1 MTGQYTKIIAVDYN
15 TIQKNIA
22 AVLGVGGTNPLT
34 NATDATFGYNQS
46 VLSSQVT
53 VNAKMSSNQWS
64 NLRTDILK
72 ARQHQTGLSET
83 LVDPTVSE
91 KITEANRYAYDSMTN
106 LAISDRTVTPPS
118 SQSTLETIA
127 TGTIT
132 TSWNNTNVHTV
143 TMNFTDANAIKYF
156 FNTGGAIKFSASRIG
171 GTVGPKNSSWTSML
185 SDMGIIS
192 LQRLVTTASGSGTSY
207 AVGGSLLT
215 TTDTPIFQKYSDT
228 VTYSANLYKISAK
241 ITAIPGQLVFTINF
255 SDLSGNPNGIY
266 GYDENIDG
274 TLTSVV
280 QVYRASGNNV
290 SITAPTLVS
299 STFPVGVVVV
309 PVEIYFATLTSD
321 YSITTQINEGINI
334 ATVNVTT
341 INVADRTMYWS
352 TNAVTG
358 TITTTDFLAL
368 DTLTAKT
375 TAGNTTT
382 GSFSIINGVGSFIIR
397 ANADLFTEGSESFT
411 ITIRNTS
418 TTGGVAYTTPSMIIN
433 DTSTTPPPVYST
445 LYASSYAINEGNSVT
460 LTLTTLYVTDNTT
473 LYWTTNT
480 ITGNLTTADFIA
492 NANTTVNDNTS
503 GSFKVTGNTGT
514 IPLTLANDVTTE
526 GSESFTI
533 TVRTGSIS
541 GPDVIT
547 LQNVITVTDTSRTFV
562 YNSITPSAVS
572 FNEGTSMTFTISTTD
587 VPDGTNLYWT
597 IFGGTAIAADLSAGT
612 GAGGAQGGTGTFTI
626 SGNTGGFSLWAIAD
640 FLTEGA
646 QIFYV
651 YIRTGSIT
659 GSIVLTSAAIT
670 IGDTSRAPV
679 YNSVTPTMNNFNEGL
694 AITVT
699 VSTTDVPNGTVLYWT
714 IAGTGISSAD
724 LSQGASGSFSIY
736 NDNASFT
743 LTAVADYLTE
753 GVETFI
759 VSIRTGSVSGTVVT
773 QTTAITIADT
783 STTTNEVVSYAP
795 TALNT
800 GIISW
805 SISGG
810 RPFGTGMV
818 TYTGANVFNVHF
830 TLNSSGVYSDS
841 VAVATGVTG
850 YMYASVYFS
859 NSQHT
864 RTSSTYWY
872 NESFLVQ
879 TQPASVTYGTVVE
892 YIISKGIPNES
903 YTIRDQA
910 NNVLASGNL
919 NASGQMSVVGRATIG
934 YGNVYGVYTLTAQFG
949 SGQYRSGTITVLQPI
964 TMSTITITGADH
976 VLPSVNTP
984 TTFTY
989 TVTGGIGQTSTLTV
1003 SGLSVNNVV
1012 SRSITTSPEEV
1023 IINGLGFS
1031 AKTYPITVTC
1041 TGTNA
1046 TQSATFVCYST
1057 ILVTCPRTGTNS
1069 GLRSDQWN
1077 ITIYA
1082 GVANGLLGI
1091 QFYNS
1096 SFIPALGM
1104 TPLFYFGSLP
1114 ASGYLSYTLTFFTSS
1129 NSMIGSYNYV
1139 MTSPAFGT
1147 SDYFTI
1153 TG

>member
-207 AVGGSLLT
+207 AVGGSSLT

-375 TAGNTTT
+375 TAGDTTT

-547 LQNVITVTDTSRTFV
+547 LQNVITVTDTSRAFV

-587 VPDGTNLYWT
+587 VPNGTNLYWT

-699 VSTTDVPNGTVLYWT
+699 VSTTDVPAGTVLYWT

-743 LTAVADYLTE
+743 LTAVADYFTE

-800 GIISW
+800 GTISW

-810 RPFGTGMV
+810 RPGDSCTV
-818 TYTGANVFNVHF
+818 SYTGVSVFNVVF
-830 TLNSSGVYSDS
+830 TLNSSGVYSG
-841 VAVATGVTG
+841 AVGVPAGVTG
-850 YMYASVYFS
+850 YMYASVYFN

-919 NASGQMSVVGRATIG
+919 NASGANPGAYVTIG
-934 YGNVYGVYTLTAQFG
+934 YGSVYGVYTLTAQFG

-964 TMSTITITGADH
+964 TISTITITGPRK
-976 VLPSVNTP
+976 VLESATSS
-984 TTFTY
+984 TTFSY
-989 TVTGGIGQTSTLTV
+989 IVTGGIGQTSSFSMTGTGIG
-1003 SGLSVNNVV
+1003 SITTM
-1012 SRSITTSPEEV
+1012 ITTSPQTV
-1023 IINGLGFS
+1023 LCAFSGFS

-1046 TQSATFVCYST
+1046 TQSASFICYST
-1057 ILVTCPRTGTNS
+1057 VLVTCPRTGTSS
-1069 GLRSDQWN
+1069 GLWSDLWN
-1077 ITIYA
+1077 INVYIGTD
-1082 GVANGLLGI
+1082 V
-1091 QFYNS
+1091 
-1096 SFIPALGM
+1096 
-1104 TPLFYFGSLP
+1104 SLP
-1114 ASGYLSYTLTFFTSS
+1114 AGMRLYGASFDPRVPYKDLLGFGVYAGSGMYSYAFQYF
-1129 NSMIGSYNYV
+1129 NSTNTAIGNQNYV
-1139 MTSPAFGT
+1139 MTDPAFGT
-1147 SDYFTI
+1147 SAYFTI

>member
-15 TIQKNIA
+15 TIQQNIA

-91 KITEANRYAYDSMTN
+91 KITEANRYAYGSMTN

-118 SQSTLETIA
+118 SQSTLDTIA

-171 GTVGPKNSSWTSML
+171 GTVSPKNSSWTSML

-192 LQRLVTTASGSGTSY
+192 LQRLVTTASGFGTSY
-207 AVGGSLLT
+207 AVGGSSLT

-274 TLTSVV
+274 TLTSIV

-299 STFPVGVVVV
+299 STFPVGAVVI
-309 PVEIYFATLTSD
+309 PQEIYFATLTSD

-358 TITTTDFLAL
+358 TITTADFLAL

-375 TAGNTTT
+375 TTGNNTT
-382 GSFSIINGVGSFIIR
+382 GSFSIINGIGSFIIR

-433 DTSTTPPPVYST
+433 DTSTTPPPEYST
-445 LYASSYAINEGNSVT
+445 LYSDSYVINEGNSVT

-514 IPLTLANDVTTE
+514 ILLTLANDVTTE
-526 GSESFTI
+526 GSDSFTI
-533 TVRTGSIS
+533 TIRTGSVS
-541 GPDVIT
+541 GPGVIT
-547 LQNVITVTDTSRTFV
+547 LQNVITVNDTSLAPV
-562 YNSITPSAVS
+562 YKIANSYS
-572 FNEGTSMTFTISTTD
+572 FNEGTSITFTISTTN
-587 VPDGTNLYWT
+587 VPTGTNLYWS
-597 IFGGTAIAADLSAGT
+597 IFGDTPFAADLSAGT

-646 QIFYV
+646 ETFYV

-670 IGDTSRAPV
+670 IGDTSRFPL
-679 YNSVTPTMNNFNEGL
+679 YNSVTPLVNNFNEGTS
-694 AITVT
+694 ITVT

-714 IAGTGISSAD
+714 IAGVGISSTD
-724 LSQGASGSFSIY
+724 LSQGASGSFSIS
-736 NDNASFT
+736 NDTASFT
-743 LTAVADYLTE
+743 LSAVADYFTE
-753 GVETFI
+753 GAETFI
-759 VSIRTGSVSGTVVT
+759 VSIRTGSVSGTVVK
-773 QTTAITIADT
+773 QTTAITINDT

-800 GIISW
+800 GATSW
-805 SISGG
+805 SIYGG
-810 RPFGTGMV
+810 RPGDTGTV
-818 TYTGANVFNVHF
+818 TYTGVTNHTVVFP
-830 TLNSSGVYSDS
+830 LNSSGAYDGTVG
-841 VAVATGVTG
+841 VTAGVTG
-850 YMYASVYFS
+850 NMYASVYFAATGHT
-859 NSQHT
+859 SQT
-864 RTSSTYWY
+864 FSIYWY

-879 TQPASVTYGTVVE
+879 SQPAAVTYGTAVPYV
-892 YIISKGIPNES
+892 ISKGIPNET

-910 NNVLASGNL
+910 NNVLVSARLDS
-919 NASGQMSVVGRATIG
+919 SGQIPGAYVTIG
-934 YGNVYGVYTLTAQFG
+934 YGNVYGVYTLTALFG

-964 TMSTITITGADH
+964 TISRIDVAGASR
-976 VLPSVNTP
+976 VLESASAA

-989 TVTGGIGQTSTLTV
+989 TVYGGIGQTVTF
-1003 SGLSVNNVV
+1003 SGIVGTGSSL
-1012 SRSITTSPEEV
+1012 IATSPQQF
-1023 IINGLGFS
+1023 NRTFSSLS

-1041 TGTNA
+1041 TGTTVTSVLSFTCYA
-1046 TQSATFVCYST
+1046 TV
-1057 ILVTCPRTGTNS
+1057 LVTCQRTGTNE
-1069 GLRSDQWN
+1069 GLWSDWWT
-1077 ITIYA
+1077 ITVYG
-1082 GVANGLLGI
+1082 GVENANLGIHLYGQSYSPSVPTKDLLGFGI
-1091 QFYNS
+1091 YSGSTGYFTYTHQYFNS
-1096 SFIPALGM
+1096 TNTA
-1104 TPLFYFGSLP
+1104 
-1114 ASGYLSYTLTFFTSS
+1114 
-1129 NSMIGSYNYV
+1129 IGNYNYV
-1139 MTSPAFGT
+1139 MTDPAFGV
-1147 SDYFTI
+1147 SAYFTI

>member
-91 KITEANRYAYDSMTN
+91 KITEANRYAYDSMTY

-207 AVGGSLLT
+207 AVGGSSLT

-321 YSITTQINEGINI
+321 YSITTQINEGIKI

-382 GSFSIINGVGSFIIR
+382 GSFSIINGVGSFIIQ

-411 ITIRNTS
+411 VTIRNTS

-433 DTSTTPPPVYST
+433 DTSTTPPPVYRT
-445 LYASSYAINEGNSVT
+445 LYASSYVINEGNSVT
-460 LTLTTLYVTDNTT
+460 LTLTTSYVTDNTT

-480 ITGNLTTADFIA
+480 ITGDLTTADFIA

-514 IPLTLANDVTTE
+514 IPLTLANDVTTD

-547 LQNVITVTDTSRTFV
+547 LQNAITVTDTSRAFV
-562 YNSITPSAVS
+562 YKSITPSAVS
-572 FNEGTSMTFTISTTD
+572 FNEGTSMTFTILTTD
-587 VPDGTNLYWT
+587 VPNGTNLYWT

-659 GSIVLTSAAIT
+659 GSTVLTSEAIT

-679 YNSVTPTMNNFNEGL
+679 YSVTPTMNNFNEGS

-699 VSTTDVPNGTVLYWT
+699 VSTTNVPNGTVLYWT
-714 IAGTGISSAD
+714 IAGTGISSTD

-736 NDNASFT
+736 NDTASFM
-743 LTAVADYLTE
+743 LTAVADYFTE

-783 STTTNEVVSYAP
+783 STTTNEVVSYAA
-795 TALNT
+795 TALST
-800 GIISW
+800 RTSSW

-810 RPFGTGMV
+810 RPFDTGTV
-818 TYTGANVFNVHF
+818 TYTGAKVGTGDF
-830 TLNSSGVYSDS
+830 TLDWLGAYSGTVGGAYAYGKMD
-841 VAVATGVTG
+841 
-850 YMYASVYFS
+850 ASVKFT
-859 NSQHT
+859 NSGHF
-864 RTSSTYWY
+864 RTYSTYWY
-872 NESFLVQ
+872 NEVFVVQ
-879 TQPASVTYGTVVE
+879 TQPNSVTYGTAVV
-892 YIISKGIPNES
+892 YGINDGIPGES

-910 NNVLASGNL
+910 QHVLVSGYL
-919 NASGQMSVVGRATIG
+919 DSSGSIPYAYVTIG
-934 YGNVYGVYTLTAQFG
+934 SGSVYGDYTLTAQFG
-949 SGQYRSGTITVLQPI
+949 SGEKRTGNTITVLQP
-964 TMSTITITGADH
+964 
-976 VLPSVNTP
+976 
-984 TTFTY
+984 
-989 TVTGGIGQTSTLTV
+989 
-1003 SGLSVNNVV
+1003 
-1012 SRSITTSPEEV
+1012 
-1023 IINGLGFS
+1023 
-1031 AKTYPITVTC
+1031 
-1041 TGTNA
+1041 
-1046 TQSATFVCYST
+1046 
-1057 ILVTCPRTGTNS
+1057 
-1069 GLRSDQWN
+1069 
-1077 ITIYA
+1077 
-1082 GVANGLLGI
+1082 
-1091 QFYNS
+1091 
-1096 SFIPALGM
+1096 
-1104 TPLFYFGSLP
+1104 
-1114 ASGYLSYTLTFFTSS
+1114 
-1129 NSMIGSYNYV
+1129 
-1139 MTSPAFGT
+1139 
-1147 SDYFTI
+1147 
-1153 TG
+1153 